1 MDTNDKIK
9 QIQKKF
15 DDKKLGYVTTPLR
28 ALARYLYN
36 KDLEKSKQR
45 EIREI
50 FAKVD
55 DYDKMNTDAKAS
67 FRMGVRTTLEEVMQ
81 NLRDSGEKIAKS
93 QKIDKSY
100 PDLKKKKDL
109 SVDKRGNFK
118 FASGGKIYS
127 KTTIRKVPITD

>member
-1 MDTNDKIK
+1 MDSNDKIK

-36 KDLEKSKQR
+36 KDLEKSKQK
-45 EIREI
+45 EIRGI

-55 DYDKMNTDAKAS
+55 DYDRMNKDAKAS

-81 NLRDSGEKIAKS
+81 NVDDRGKKIVKS
-93 QKIDKSY
+93 QKIDRSY
-100 PDLKKKKDL
+100 PAIKK
-109 SVDKRGNFK
+109 S
-118 FASGGKIYS
+118 SGGKIYS
-127 KTTIRKVPITD
+127 KTTIRKVPITE

>member
-1 MDTNDKIK
+1 MDTNEKIK

-15 DDKKLGYVTTPLR
+15 DDKKLGYATTPLR
-28 ALARYLYN
+28 MLARYFYN
-36 KDLEKSKQR
+36 KDLEKSKKR

-55 DYDKMNTDAKAS
+55 DYAEMTRDAKAS

-81 NLRDSGEKIAKS
+81 NVRDSGEKIAKS
-93 QKIDKSY
+93 QKIDRSY
-100 PDLKKKKDL
+100 PAIKK
-109 SVDKRGNFK
+109 S
-118 FASGGKIYS
+118 SGGKIYS